1 MYLHLNKEMVVVGG
15 GGEERMVVIF
25 GPANSPARTD
35 CTIIK
40 ELLPAGRQAAAAT
53 QQHHIDLLD

>member
-1 MYLHLNKEMVVVGG
+1 
-15 GGEERMVVIF
+15 MVVIF

-40 ELLPAGRQAAAAT
+40 ELLPAGRQAGSSNTTAPYRFIRLTGPYTAGWLA
-53 QQHHIDLLD
+53 LNC